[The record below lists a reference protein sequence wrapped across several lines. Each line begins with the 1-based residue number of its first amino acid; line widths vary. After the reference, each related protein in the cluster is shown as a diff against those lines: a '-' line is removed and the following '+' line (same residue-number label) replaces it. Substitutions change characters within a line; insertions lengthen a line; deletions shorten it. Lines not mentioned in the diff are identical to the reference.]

1 MPWPS
6 GLSSEYW
13 SYLQY
18 YCKER
23 KQNLSG
29 FFGREMTKSL
39 GTVERGAFEG
49 LKTEEVFHLCGR
61 KLLIDIVPFWTPP
74 VFVLFCCT
82 FLQRHFRGVAG
93 IAICQPCRR
102 VHFLDGSDGSVPK
115 DPVIGACH
123 FFANGEDQLMP
134 IIYDQNVRDRW
145 SATASEGGPVAVL
158 DWHQSGQPKARRFAS
173 TAAGRSLAAK
183 RDSKSGLFLH
193 EHVERP
199 ILVGPYRRITS

>member
-1 MPWPS
+1 MRPNCRPSPNTDTAAVGSPGPNCRRTTVFRCQRAKQKMPWPS

-82 FLQRHFRGVAG
+82 FLQRHF
-93 IAICQPCRR
+93 
-102 VHFLDGSDGSVPK
+102 
-115 DPVIGACH
+115 
-123 FFANGEDQLMP
+123 
-134 IIYDQNVRDRW
+134 
-145 SATASEGGPVAVL
+145 
-158 DWHQSGQPKARRFAS
+158 
-173 TAAGRSLAAK
+173 
-183 RDSKSGLFLH
+183 
-193 EHVERP
+193 
-199 ILVGPYRRITS
+199 